1 MNSRTHL
8 ALDFGAESGRA
19 ILGTL
24 ANGKLQLAEAHR
36 FANTPIVLPNGL
48 YWNTLGLFQ
57 QICES
62 IRVATSQVDSLQGIA
77 VDTWG
82 VDFGLLDEH
91 GALLENPRH
100 YRDERTRGLPEE
112 LFKTVPRE
120 DVFRL
125 TGIQVMELNSL
136 YQLYAIHRTSPWLL
150 ERAAKLLFMPDL
162 MHYFLTGLQRS
173 ERTIASTS
181 QFYDASTRQF
191 ATGLLQRLGIPTR
204 FLADLVDPG
213 VYLGPVLQRIAE
225 ACSLR
230 QELRVYST
238 GGHDTASAVAAVP
251 AHEGTNWCYISSGTW
266 SLMGVELDEPL
277 IHDASLAA
285 NFTNE
290 AGVGN
295 RVRFLKN
302 LAGLWLLQECRRA
315 WEKQGSVYTYAE
327 LMELAAAAQPLD
339 TIIDPDAFYSPGN
352 HPERIRQHCRDTGQ
366 PVPETPGETCRVILY
381 SLAIGYKNVLENLR
395 RMTGRRIDVIH
406 IVGGGSRNR
415 LLNQLAADVCQCR
428 VVAGPVEATAAGNIL
443 TQLLGTG
450 GLSSLEELRQVV
462 RNSFEVEEFL
472 PSDKQHRQRRP

>member
-1 MNSRTHL
+1 MTPHIHL
-8 ALDFGAESGRA
+8 ALDLGAESGRA
-19 ILGTL
+19 MLGTF

-36 FANTPIVLPNGL
+36 FPNTPVTLPNGL

-62 IRVATSQVDSLQGIA
+62 IRAATRDAGPLHGIA

-82 VDFGLLDEH
+82 VDFGLLDKH
-91 GALLENPRH
+91 GALIENPRH
-100 YRDERTRGLPEE
+100 YRDERTRALPEE

-120 DVFRL
+120 DVFRQ

-136 YQLYAIHRTSPWLL
+136 YQLYSIRQHSPWLL
-150 ERAAKLLFMPDL
+150 ERARKLLFMPDV
-162 MHYFLTGLQRS
+162 MHYFLTGMQLS

-181 QFYDASTRQF
+181 QFYDANTRQF
-191 ATGLLQRLGIPTR
+191 AAPLLNRLDIPTH
-204 FLADLVDPG
+204 FLAELVDPG
-213 VYLGPVLQRIAE
+213 VYIGPVLPRVAE
-225 ACSLR
+225 ACGLR
-230 QELRVYST
+230 QELSVYT
-238 GGHDTASAVAAVP
+238 TAGHDTACAVAAVP

-266 SLMGVELDEPL
+266 SLMGVELDQPL
-277 IHDASLAA
+277 INDASLAA

-315 WEKQGSVYTYAE
+315 WEKEGSSYTYTE
-327 LMELAAAAQPLD
+327 LIELAAAAKPL
-339 TIIDPDAFYSPGN
+339 TTVIDLDAFYTPGH
-352 HPERIRQHCRDTGQ
+352 HPERICEHCRHTGQ
-366 PVPETPGETCRVILY
+366 PVPETPGEISRVILY
-381 SLAIGYKNVLENLR
+381 SLAVGYKKVLDNLQ

-415 LLNQLAADVCQCR
+415 LLNQLAANVCGRR

-443 TQLLGTG
+443 TQILGTG
-450 GLSSLEELRQVV
+450 GLKSLEEIREVV

-472 PSDKQHRQRRP
+472 PSSSRQP